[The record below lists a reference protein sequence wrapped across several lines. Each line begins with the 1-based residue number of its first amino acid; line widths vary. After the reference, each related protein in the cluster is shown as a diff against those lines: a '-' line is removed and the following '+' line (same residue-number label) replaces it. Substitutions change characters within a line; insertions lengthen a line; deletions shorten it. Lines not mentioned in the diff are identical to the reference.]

1 MTQIIDLL
9 GFFLIV
15 LMLFMQW
22 QIYVTRVVLTFAVSS
37 LLIAATMVYAGITT
51 GAMTTVAIGVLTA
64 AVRGVTIPAIVVRGL
79 HDRPHRVREHQPVIP
94 TATSIFVSLALVLFA
109 YALYSGG
116 LARLL
121 GPNTGFLPFALLL
134 QGGFLIV
141 SRRNAFIQLVGYLSM
156 ENALLLLGS
165 LVLPGVPFVLEAGV
179 VLDLFGVVIISRI
192 IMRLRESGGPDRHEH
207 EELFG

>member
-1 MTQIIDLL
+1 MTQLIDLL

-15 LMLFMQW
+15 LTLFMQW
-22 QIYVTRVVLTFAVSS
+22 QIYVTRVVLTFAISS
-37 LLIAATMVYAGITT
+37 LLIAAVLLYEGISTGEVTTMAL
-51 GAMTTVAIGVLTA
+51 GVLTA
-64 AVRGVTIPAIVVRGL
+64 AVRGVIIPAIVVRGL
-79 HDRPHRVREHQPVIP
+79 HDKPHRVREYQPVIP
-94 TATSIFVSLALVLFA
+94 TATSIFISLALVLFA
-109 YALYSGG
+109 FAIYSGG
-116 LARLL
+116 LLKVLADRS
-121 GPNTGFLPFALLL
+121 GFLPFALLL
-134 QGGFLIV
+134 QGGFLII

-179 VLDLFGVVIISRI
+179 ILDLFGVVIIARI